1 MREEIFEG
9 KSEEEALLKA
19 SEVLGVNISDMSYDV
34 LENETGLFGL
44 FKKSVKIRVRVS
56 DEPTEFVYRETHRD
70 ENSHE
75 KDIEKYGG
83 KYDERDEPPPEKAPP
98 RAPREPKE
106 PKETPI
112 KGPDAVAALEGVLQ
126 RMGVGAEVNMDEDNS
141 AVSLDISTDEEDV
154 VVGRDGEVLS
164 ALQFVVNKMVNRFP
178 ESRKRV
184 VVDAV
189 GFRTRRRDSLGR
201 LAEEMGEKAVN
212 TGKIVRLSPMNA
224 QDRRLV
230 HLALKPHTG
239 LTTRSEG
246 DGMFR
251 CLLIVP
257 NSLRD
262 RRSGRGGR
270 GGGSR
275 GSRQRRD
282 RDRGPNE

>member
-56 DEPTEFVYRETHRD
+56 DKPADFVYRETHRD
-70 ENSHE
+70 ENRHD
-75 KDIEKYGG
+75 KDIEKYAG
-83 KYDERDEPPPEKAPP
+83 KYSEKDEDPPEPAP
-98 RAPREPKE
+98 AK
-106 PKETPI
+106 KTPI

-126 RMGVGAEVNMDEDNS
+126 RMGVGAEVSMDEDNS

-201 LAEEMGEKAVN
+201 LAAEMGEKAVN

-230 HLALKPHTG
+230 HLALKSHSG

-282 RDRGPNE
+282 RDRGQNAR